1 LQETRSHF
9 LELELTESIL
19 MAWADLEP
27 TLQSLRET
35 GVRISVD
42 DFGTGY
48 SSLSYIRKLPLDSI
62 KIDQSFVRQI
72 STPPRDTAIV
82 SAIISMARS
91 LNLRVIGEGVE
102 MTGTGVSQSEGCD
115 EAQGFYFSRPLPA
128 DQFATLLR
136 NQGTLV

>member
-1 LQETRSHF
+1 
-9 LELELTESIL
+9 

-102 MTGTGVSQSEGCD
+102 MTGTGASQSEGCD

-136 NQGTLV
+136 SQGTLV